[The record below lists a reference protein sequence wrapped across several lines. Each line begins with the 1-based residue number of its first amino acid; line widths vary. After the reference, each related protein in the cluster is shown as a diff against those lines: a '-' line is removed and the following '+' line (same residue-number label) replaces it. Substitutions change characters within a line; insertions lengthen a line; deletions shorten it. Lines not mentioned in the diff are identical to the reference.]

1 MQHRIKNLRHHT
13 IFKNLSCVF
22 ILCTFLLGITP
33 KHTLHN
39 FSANHKDIPAKK
51 TNDCFQYNIAGFNC
65 ELDSVVATSAFTE
78 TTGEIK
84 IPALVHLNSFIELF
98 SFPVLPTAHI
108 YFGLRGP
115 PFLV

>member
-1 MQHRIKNLRHHT
+1 MQRRIKNLRQHI
-13 IFKNLSCVF
+13 IFKILSGVF
-22 ILCTFLLGITP
+22 ILCTLLLGITP

-39 FSANHKDIPAKK
+39 FSANHKDVPAKK
-51 TNDCFQYNIAGFNC
+51 ANDCLQYNTAGYNC
-65 ELDSVVATSAFTE
+65 ELNSVVATSAFTE

-98 SFPVLPTAHI
+98 SIPVLPTAHI

-115 PFLV
+115 PSLV